1 MASKLSKFSWQNSSN
16 KKQFGLFN
24 WQINNFRSIGAGDN
38 AQSLELAPLTV
49 ICGENSSGKSTILNS
64 ILFITQMFSDNDDE
78 THVNQQGSLINLGE
92 FMEIVNETD
101 SGVLNEH
108 PSVGKNEEPTR
119 EWIKNE
125 SDSFLQFSGSISIP
139 KDDWQ
144 INNLNEFSPSQ
155 IHFEVALSSLLEDN
169 YDFNELKKLHDEFD
183 FQGQKSSAK
192 KLLQE
197 A

>member
-78 THVNQQGSLINLGE
+78 THVNQQGSLINLKGK
-92 FMEIVNETD
+92 FMKKFYQ
-101 SGVLNEH
+101 
-108 PSVGKNEEPTR
+108 KNSKIIESMR
-119 EWIKNE
+119 KNT
-125 SDSFLQFSGSISIP
+125 
-139 KDDWQ
+139 
-144 INNLNEFSPSQ
+144 
-155 IHFEVALSSLLEDN
+155 
-169 YDFNELKKLHDEFD
+169 
-183 FQGQKSSAK
+183 
-192 KLLQE
+192 
-197 A
+197 